1 MNGNMY
7 KTEIWIS
14 FNYGGWNL
22 VFSKNFELSFIPF
35 FGLQLT
41 ETIDEDNENKIKL
54 NNNDYTITTIDY
66 NITNDQF
73 DIDIRNHWKYPV
85 SDETIDDTIKLF
97 GLHNWNRQDN
107 TNIDDLKELMLRE
120 RKS

>member
-22 VFSKNFELSFIPF
+22 VFSKKFELRFVPF

-41 ETIDEDNENKIKL
+41 ETVNGDYENEIKL

-66 NITNDQF
+66 NINNDQF

-85 SDETIDDTIKLF
+85 SDETIDDTIKNF
-97 GLHNWNRQDN
+97 KLHSWDRHDN